1 MCLFCYI
8 VLPNALL
15 SVTMSLL
22 WEIMLS
28 IRILTVILPVIKVL
42 RRKVVLLFYEKS

>member
-1 MCLFCYI
+1 MCLFWYI

-15 SVTMSLL
+15 SVTMSSL
-22 WEIMLS
+22 WKIMLS

-42 RRKVVLLFYEKS
+42 R